1 MWYGPFRLFCCG
13 LFLLEEEVAV
23 VNHLG
28 VLIEVAHVLAD
39 VLQILLLDGTLGSFL
54 VELHVA

>member
-13 LFLLEEEVAV
+13 LSLLEEEVAV

-39 VLQILLLDGTLGSFL
+39 VLQVLLLDGTLSSLL

>member
-28 VLIEVAHVLAD
+28 VLIKVAHVLAD
-39 VLQILLLDGTLGSFL
+39 VLQVLLLNGTLSSL
-54 VELHVA
+54 LAELHVA